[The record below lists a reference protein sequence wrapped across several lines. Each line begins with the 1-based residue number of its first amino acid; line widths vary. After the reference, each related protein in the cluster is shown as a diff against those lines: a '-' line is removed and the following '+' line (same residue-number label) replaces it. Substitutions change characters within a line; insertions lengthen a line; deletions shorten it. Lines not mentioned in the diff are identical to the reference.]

1 MKGGAAMKKYDVRA
15 VVLTAV
21 LAALDVVLTRF
32 CSVNTLSVKIGFG
45 FLPAAVCGILFG
57 PFWAAACAGI
67 GDLAGSLLFP
77 VGAYSP
83 LFTASAAL
91 SGAIWGSFLHKR
103 EVTRK
108 ELATAS
114 LANLTLV
121 TLCLNTLFI
130 HFLYG
135 LPFRQLFAAR
145 VMETIVMFA
154 VQYTALRL
162 LFAAPVMKNL
172 REKYGRFQPEKTAS

>member
-1 MKGGAAMKKYDVRA
+1 MRKYDVQT

-45 FLPAAVCGILFG
+45 FIPTAVCGILFG

-67 GDLAGSLLFP
+67 GDLVGALLFP
-77 VGAYSP
+77 VAAYSP

-91 SGAIWGSFLHKR
+91 SGAIWGSFLHK
-103 EVTRK
+103 K
-108 ELATAS
+108 EITGKEIATAS

-130 HFLYG
+130 HFLYDV
-135 LPFRQLFAAR
+135 PFRQLFAAR
-145 VMETIVMFA
+145 AMESIVMFA
-154 VQYTALRL
+154 VQYTVLRL
-162 LFAAPVMKNL
+162 LLAAPVMRNL
-172 REKYGRFQPEKTAS
+172 REKYGRFQPKKTAS

>member
-1 MKGGAAMKKYDVRA
+1 MKKYDVQA
-15 VVLTAV
+15 VVFTAV

-32 CSVNTLSVKIGFG
+32 CSINTLSVKIGFG
-45 FLPAAVCGILFG
+45 FVPAAVCGILFG
-57 PFWAAACAGI
+57 PFWAAVCAGI
-67 GDLAGSLLFP
+67 GDLAGALLFP

-103 EVTRK
+103 EITKK
-108 ELATAS
+108 EIATAS
-114 LANLTLV
+114 LATLTLV

-135 LPFRQLFAAR
+135 VPFTQLFAVR
-145 VMETIVMFA
+145 VMEAIIMFA
-154 VQYTALRL
+154 VQNTVLRL
-162 LFAAPVMKNL
+162 LFAAPGMKNL
-172 REKYGRFQPEKTAS
+172 REKYGRFRSEGTAP